1 MLNTYR
7 PYLVVITGPTGVGKT
22 KLCADL
28 AAVFN
33 APVISSDSRQMY
45 REMRIGTA
53 PPSTDQMKKAKHYFI
68 GNLSIHE
75 YYNASMFEMESLALT
90 EKLFTKTE
98 VVFMTGGSGLYIEA
112 ICRGIDDLPDVDHK
126 LRKDLKEKYR
136 SEGIGWLRQQLKK
149 LDPAHYDVVDL
160 KNPNRM
166 LKALEI
172 SFITGKPY
180 SSFLTGNKKKRFF
193 SVIKIGLNRERTE
206 LYNIINSRVDKMMEK
221 GLLNEAENLFRYRH
235 LNALNTVGYKEL
247 FDYMEGK
254 CTLGRAVELIKRNSR
269 HYAKRQMTW
278 LARDKEITWFHAGDY
293 TGILKFIEERTGIE
307 SDKKRQ

>member
-1 MLNTYR
+1 LLNTSR

-22 KLCADL
+22 GLCADL

-45 REMRIGTA
+45 REMKIGTA
-53 PPSTDQMKKAKHYFI
+53 PPAVDQMKKAKHYFI

-75 YYNASMFEMESLALT
+75 YYNASMFEMESLALL
-90 EKLFTKTE
+90 EKLFTKTD
-98 VVFMTGGSGLYIEA
+98 VVFMTGGSGLYIDA

-136 SEGIGWLRQQLKK
+136 AEGIGWLRQQLKK

-160 KNPNRM
+160 KNPNRI

-172 SFITGKPY
+172 SLLTGKPY

-206 LYNIINSRVDKMMEK
+206 LYNIINLRVNKMMEK
-221 GLLNEAENLFRYRH
+221 GLLKEAENLFRYRH
-235 LNALNTVGYKEL
+235 LNSLNTVGYKEL
-247 FDYMEGK
+247 FDYIEGK
-254 CTLGRAVELIKRNSR
+254 ITLGRAVELIKRNSR
-269 HYAKRQMTW
+269 HYAKRQLTW
-278 LARDKEITWFHAGDY
+278 LARDKDITWFHAGDY
-293 TGILKFIEERTGIE
+293 DGILNFIKGHTGIIK
-307 SDKKRQ
+307 